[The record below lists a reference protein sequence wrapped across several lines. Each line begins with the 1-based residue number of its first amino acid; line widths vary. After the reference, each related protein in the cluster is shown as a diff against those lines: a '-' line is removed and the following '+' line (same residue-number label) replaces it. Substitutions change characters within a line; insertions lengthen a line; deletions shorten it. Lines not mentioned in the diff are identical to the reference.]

1 MDLFDH
7 LDKPPLPFC
16 LPGQDGYKSGWSDEI
31 SGYHITVP
39 NGQLFYS
46 ESFFSKT
53 VSDRCLE
60 YFQDNFNFNW
70 RDVNWK
76 DISDVARVNF
86 RNIHWKQDRIKLY
99 GKDLPLPRLTSWY
112 GDPGRCYT
120 YSGITSK
127 PNHWNDGLLYLK
139 CMIERCFAVQFNSVL
154 LNWYRDGEDYLNWH
168 SDDER
173 ALGENPTI
181 ASANFGETR
190 DFVLRRKDDKAQK
203 LVIPLKHGT
212 LLVMSGSLQH
222 FWEHAV
228 PKRKKVS
235 GSRFNLTFRNV
246 RL

>member
-1 MDLFDH
+1 
-7 LDKPPLPFC
+7 
-16 LPGQDGYKSGWSDEI
+16 
-31 SGYHITVP
+31 
-39 NGQLFYS
+39 
-46 ESFFSKT
+46 
-53 VSDRCLE
+53 
-60 YFQDNFNFNW
+60 
-70 RDVNWK
+70 
-76 DISDVARVNF
+76 
-86 RNIHWKQDRIKLY
+86 
-99 GKDLPLPRLTSWY
+99 
-112 GDPGRCYT
+112 
-120 YSGITSK
+120 
-127 PNHWNDGLLYLK
+127 
-139 CMIERCFAVQFNSVL
+139 L